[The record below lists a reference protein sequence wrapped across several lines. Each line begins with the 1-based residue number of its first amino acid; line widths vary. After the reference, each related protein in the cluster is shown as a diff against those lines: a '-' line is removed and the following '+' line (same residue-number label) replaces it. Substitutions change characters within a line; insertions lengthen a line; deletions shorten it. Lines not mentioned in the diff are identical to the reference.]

1 MDFEA
6 LPAWLRTRRWFGGK
20 DAPIASVTA
29 ADEAVVSDLRV
40 LTLEVSYRDRPKER
54 YLLPMRG
61 EQLEEA
67 LDEEACRALF
77 EVMRGRRELPT
88 RNGRLRGESFDAAL
102 DEVGKPARVRRLTA
116 EQSNTSIVFDEKVI
130 LKLIRKLEPGR
141 NPELEMGAKL
151 KERGF
156 RATPTL
162 LGALTLLS
170 GGEATRLSGGEATA
184 LSGGEATVGVAH
196 RFARVDGDGWSYV
209 LSALKNGS
217 SRLLGEVRELG
228 ARVGELHAALA
239 DPNDPA
245 FAPEPITA
253 FDLRRWRGTLTRELD
268 TTLKAAAA
276 AVPEL
281 SKRRAA
287 LEARIEELTSA
298 APAGVR
304 LRQHGDL
311 HLGQVLHSEGAWLIF
326 DFEGEPA
333 RPLAERRE
341 KYPPAKDVAGMLR
354 SFAYAIATAER
365 SGADAGKLRQ
375 PIRDAFL
382 GGYRSRAA
390 ALLPLDERASAAL
403 LELFELEKLLYELR
417 YEVGHRPDWIGI
429 PARDL
434 LQEA

>member
-20 DAPIASVTA
+20 DAPIQGVTA

-61 EQLEEA
+61 EHLDEA

-77 EVMRGRRELPT
+77 EVMRGRREVPT
-88 RNGRLRGESFDAAL
+88 RKGLLRGESFDAAL

-151 KERGF
+151 KQRGF

-170 GGEATRLSGGEATA
+170 D
-184 LSGGEATVGVAH
+184 GEATVGVAH

-209 LSALKNGS
+209 LAALNNDP
-217 SRLLGEVRELG
+217 RQLLGEVRELG

-239 DPNDPA
+239 DPDDPA

-253 FDLRRWRGTLTRELD
+253 ADLRRWRGTLTRELD

-276 AVPEL
+276 SVPEL
-281 SKRRAA
+281 PKRRAA
-287 LEARIEELTSA
+287 LEARIEQLTSA
-298 APAGVR
+298 APQGVR

-333 RPLAERRE
+333 RPLPERRE
-341 KYPPAKDVAGMLR
+341 KYPPMKDVAGMLR

-365 SGADAGKLRQ
+365 TGADVAKLRG

-382 GGYRSRAA
+382 AGYRSRAA
-390 ALLPLDERASAAL
+390 ALLPADERASALL